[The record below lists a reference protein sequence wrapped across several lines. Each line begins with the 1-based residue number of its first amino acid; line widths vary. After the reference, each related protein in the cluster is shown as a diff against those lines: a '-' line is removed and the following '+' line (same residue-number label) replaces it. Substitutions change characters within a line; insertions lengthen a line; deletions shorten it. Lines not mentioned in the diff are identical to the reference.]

1 MSNKKNRKIELL
13 KNTIII
19 FLGKFSTQFLSFFL
33 LPLYTSYLNTADY
46 GTVDL
51 ILTYITLLVPVITL
65 QLENGTFRYLIDA
78 RENEKKISSVL
89 KSSGSLLIVF
99 SLIFSVLYA
108 CVTLFLKF
116 KYYYIVIF
124 SILLTMWANYLLQV
138 TRGLGKNSVYSVAS
152 FVTGMLNFASNM
164 ILIMVL
170 KKGAQSI
177 LYSNIIANLVCSIF
191 LIIKLKIWKLSKS
204 GSNDENLKKEL
215 IKYSW
220 PLVPNS
226 ICWWL
231 INASDRT
238 IVSVIMGVGMNGIY
252 AISTKFST
260 IISSML
266 TIFGLSWT
274 ESASIHINDEDRD
287 VFFTEINTT
296 IIQLFSSL
304 CIGLIAFMPFIFTIF
319 INKQYHEAYLYV
331 PINILATFFNC
342 LISVYSAIYIAKKMT
357 KQVAL
362 TSAGA
367 AFINI
372 VVDFSLIK
380 YIGLFAASISTV
392 LAYMIMAIYRSFDL
406 RKYVKIK
413 YDLKL
418 ILIVTFS
425 FVLNLILYYQQ
436 NIWCTVINCLF
447 AIIYSIVL
455 NREILKKAFNKVR
468 KIF

>member
-1 MSNKKNRKIELL
+1 V
-13 KNTIII
+13 II

-33 LPLYTSYLNTADY
+33 LPLYTSYLNKADY

-51 ILTYITLLVPVITL
+51 ILTYITLLVPVVTL

-78 RENEKKISSVL
+78 RGNDKKIANVL
-89 KSSGSLLIVF
+89 KNSSNLLFVF

-108 CVTLFLKF
+108 CVTLFFKF
-116 KYYYIVIF
+116 EYYYIVVF
-124 SILLTMWANYLLQV
+124 SILLTMWANYFLQV
-138 TRGLGKNSVYSVAS
+138 TRGLGKNSIYSIAS
-152 FVTGMLNFASNM
+152 FVTGIVNFASN
-164 ILIMVL
+164 IIFIIVL

-177 LYSNIIANLVCSIF
+177 LYSSIIANLVCSIF
-191 LIIKLKIWKLSKS
+191 LIFDLKIWKLFKS
-204 GSNDENLKKEL
+204 GSKDKSLKREL

-238 IVSVIMGVGMNGIY
+238 IVSVVMGVGMNGIY

-287 VFFTEINTT
+287 VFFTDINTT
-296 IIQLFSSL
+296 IMRLFSSL
-304 CIGLIAFMPFIFTIF
+304 CIGLIAFMPFIFSIF
-319 INKQYHEAYLYV
+319 INRQYQDAYLYV

-357 KQVAL
+357 KKVAL

-392 LAYMIMAIYRSFDL
+392 VAYMIMAIYRSFDL
-406 RKYVKIK
+406 KKYVKIK
-413 YDLKL
+413 
-418 ILIVTFS
+418 
-425 FVLNLILYYQQ
+425 
-436 NIWCTVINCLF
+436 
-447 AIIYSIVL
+447 
-455 NREILKKAFNKVR
+455 
-468 KIF
+468 